1 MSCDFYDGTIKRMA
15 DITEQSFAR
24 QEAILAEIK
33 SEARDFSERT
43 ERKLNRI
50 RETVKDVKH
59 NMTRQ
64 KIIMTNNNCCRTN
77 YIRSSRPLSEV
88 KSLCYNPPRKSTNSR

>member
-1 MSCDFYDGTIKRMA
+1 MSCDFYDETIKRMA

-64 KIIMTNNNCCRTN
+64 KIIMTIIIVAVQIISAVLVCC
-77 YIRSSRPLSEV
+77 L
-88 KSLCYNPPRKSTNSR
+88 K

>member
-1 MSCDFYDGTIKRMA
+1 MSCDFYDETIKRMA
-15 DITEQSFAR
+15 DFTEQSFAR

-64 KIIMTNNNCCRTN
+64 KIIMTIIIVAVQIISAVLVRC
-77 YIRSSRPLSEV
+77 L
-88 KSLCYNPPRKSTNSR
+88 K